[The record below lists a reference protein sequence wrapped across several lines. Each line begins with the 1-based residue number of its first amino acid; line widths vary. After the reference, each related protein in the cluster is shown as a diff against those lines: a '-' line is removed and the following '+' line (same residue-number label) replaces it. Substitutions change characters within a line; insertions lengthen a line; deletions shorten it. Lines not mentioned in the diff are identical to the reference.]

1 MFEKA
6 TPYSISLFNMA
17 LSIRLKKNHMN
28 KHRKDWSRLLPLISI
43 KFDSG
48 SAVAAQSGLI

>member
-1 MFEKA
+1 
-6 TPYSISLFNMA
+6 
-17 LSIRLKKNHMN
+17 MN

-48 SAVAAQSGLI
+48 SAVAAQSGLIWRGREVLRLRAGN